1 MCVDKSNVLNRE
13 NLSKKLQIASV
24 PEWLYNLDEKGRT
37 DERFCLKKSDD
48 KWQVYYLERGVKTT
62 NRFFDSESDACQYI
76 YDQLTE

>member
-13 NLSKKLQIASV
+13 NLSKKLQIARV

-48 KWQVYYLERGVKTT
+48 KWQVYYLKRGVKTT

-76 YDQLTE
+76 YDQLTK